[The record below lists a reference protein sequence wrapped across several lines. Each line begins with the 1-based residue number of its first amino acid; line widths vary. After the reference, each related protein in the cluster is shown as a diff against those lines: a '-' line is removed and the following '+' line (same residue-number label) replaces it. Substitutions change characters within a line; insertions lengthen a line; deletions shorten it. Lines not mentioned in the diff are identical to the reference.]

1 MMIMEKGFVQMPLE
15 RYDELMRMMNILDN
29 IVKIEADW
37 NNEPTLKIDLSGLA
51 ARLREKFEQSE
62 FAGKWTM
69 KDMSKH
75 TEIVWSVFKR
85 IKDDEDEENQA

>member
-1 MMIMEKGFVQMPLE
+1 MEKGFVQMPLE